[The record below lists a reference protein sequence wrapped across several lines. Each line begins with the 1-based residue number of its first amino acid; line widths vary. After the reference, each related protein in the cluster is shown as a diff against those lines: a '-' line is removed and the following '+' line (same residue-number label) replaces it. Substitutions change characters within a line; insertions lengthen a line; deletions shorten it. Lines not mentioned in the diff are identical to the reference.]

1 MPYIKHMNQKT
12 DGLIFDLDGTLW
24 DSTQAVADAWQ
35 ASISKLDYVDRTVTQ
50 EDVRAIAGMPYD
62 AIYDK
67 LFPSLDK
74 SQRQELMDLCA
85 EEELR
90 HLKAEGGYLYDGLE
104 ETLSYL
110 QDKKYK
116 LFIVSNCQVGYI
128 DIFLEYHNMQ
138 RFFTDHGCFGDFHK
152 PKGENIKDIIQR
164 NNLQAAVYVG
174 DTKGD
179 YEASR
184 QAGVPFIYARY
195 GFGEVATDVP
205 SIDQLADLR
214 KLF

>member
-1 MPYIKHMNQKT
+1 MNQQT
-12 DGLIFDLDGTLW
+12 DGIIFDLDGTLW

-35 ASISKLDYVDRTVTQ
+35 TSISKLDYIDRTVTQ
-50 EDVRAIAGMPYD
+50 EDVRAITGMPYN

-67 LFPSLDK
+67 LFPNLNEN
-74 SQRQELMDLCA
+74 QRQELMGLCA

-90 HLKAEGGYLYDGLE
+90 HLKAEGGILYEGLE
-104 ETLSYL
+104 ETLTYL
-110 QDKKYK
+110 QQKHQ

-152 PKGENIKDIIQR
+152 PKGENIKDIIRR
-164 NNLQAAVYVG
+164 NNLKSAVYVG

-179 YEASR
+179 YEAS
-184 QAGVPFIYARY
+184 QLAGVPFVYARY
-195 GFGEVATDVP
+195 GFGEVAADVP
-205 SIDQLADLR
+205 HIDQFADLR